1 MIITCPSCSARYKLD
16 PAQFG
21 PEGRRVRCTKCA
33 HVWTELPPDDLPRP
47 VVPDVSAAVGAAME
61 GMSGADTG
69 TDAGADAPPRLDFQ
83 PPGDA
88 VARAAAQRRIAAAQG
103 APRGRRVA
111 WLMLVLVVVS
121 LLVAGFLAREAVVHA
136 WPPAERL
143 YAVIGLT
150 PAKPGAGL
158 KIKVIEHRRDIDG
171 KTAVLI
177 VKGEVTN
184 IANAVRDVPRLKA
197 SLRTDHGTE
206 LTTWTFATAQARL
219 LPGETAPFVTRIE
232 NPSTQAT
239 ALNIDFIANGG

>member
-1 MIITCPSCSARYKLD
+1 MQPCHRGSRLALARTCAYKKFPPGLDIEMIITCPSCSARYKLD

-103 APRGRRVA
+103 GAARSARR
-111 WLMLVLVVVS
+111 
-121 LLVAGFLAREAVVHA
+121 LADA
-136 WPPAERL
+136 
-143 YAVIGLT
+143 
-150 PAKPGAGL
+150 GAGRG
-158 KIKVIEHRRDIDG
+158 VPACRRFSG
-171 KTAVLI
+171 ARSGGPCL
-177 VKGEVTN
+177 
-184 IANAVRDVPRLKA
+184 
-197 SLRTDHGTE
+197 
-206 LTTWTFATAQARL
+206 AT
-219 LPGETAPFVTRIE
+219 GG
-232 NPSTQAT
+232 T
-239 ALNIDFIANGG
+239 ALCGDWSDPPPSRAPGSRSR